1 MITEPNT
8 ETNNLNNLDIADET
22 YKKLVIF
29 FKERITSI
37 IIGLL
42 SGSVIAF
49 ITSRLFIKFYLTE
62 IGFDSLIYSALT
74 NSQTIPSL
82 TLSIFTVLITFITTF
97 TLIPMILRW
106 LYQENLP
113 IYQNIH
119 KNYARE
125 IGVFFVLCFSTPL
138 FFILKYLLEIE
149 INSKLITYFPA
160 ISILPFILIL
170 IEKWKTISN
179 IQIFRIFFAGLNF
192 SLVSIVINLPFI
204 LILKA
209 TLNYEFS
216 FSFSC
221 FVVIILWLI
230 FSIFTGLMIV
240 FLDKIN
246 YLIDFFISFI
256 FLMLSL
262 ILNSNSFLISIA
274 EFSGIKDEESKI
286 YKVNKSD
293 YKKIE
298 NNIKLLWQAKAKTTS
313 AQCLKQNNDDKC
325 LLVFGVDNFDKNIFI
340 NAKVFFRDEKNTILC
355 PPNVYFIGKKSER
368 CFLINTEI
376 LTPTSQTYKS
386 IESNKNFKTSYFIL
400 E

>member
-170 IEKWKTISN
+170 IEKWKTIST
-179 IQIFRIFFAGLNF
+179 IQILRIFFAGLNF
-192 SLVSIVINLPFI
+192 SLASIVINLPFI

-230 FSIFTGLMIV
+230 FSIFTGLRIV

-256 FLMLSL
+256 FLMFSL

-298 NNIKLLWQAKAKTTS
+298 NNIKLLWQAKAKSTS
-313 AQCLKQNNDDKC
+313 AKCLKQNNDDKC

-386 IESNKNFKTSYFIL
+386 VQNNKNFRTSYFIL

>member
-170 IEKWKTISN
+170 IEKWKTIST
-179 IQIFRIFFAGLNF
+179 IQILRIFFAGLNF
-192 SLVSIVINLPFI
+192 SLASIVINLPFI

-230 FSIFTGLMIV
+230 FSIFTGLRIV

-256 FLMLSL
+256 FLMFSL

-293 YKKIE
+293 YQKIE
-298 NNIKLLWQAKAKTTS
+298 NNIKLLWQAKAKSTS
-313 AQCLKQNNDDKC
+313 AKCLKQNNDDKC

-386 IESNKNFKTSYFIL
+386 VQNNKNFRTSYFIL

>member
-1 MITEPNT
+1 
-8 ETNNLNNLDIADET
+8 
-22 YKKLVIF
+22 
-29 FKERITSI
+29 
-37 IIGLL
+37 
-42 SGSVIAF
+42 
-49 ITSRLFIKFYLTE
+49 
-62 IGFDSLIYSALT
+62 
-74 NSQTIPSL
+74 
-82 TLSIFTVLITFITTF
+82 
-97 TLIPMILRW
+97 MILRW

-230 FSIFTGLMIV
+230 FSIFTGLRIV

-246 YLIDFFISFI
+246 YLIDFFISF
-256 FLMLSL
+256 
-262 ILNSNSFLISIA
+262 
-274 EFSGIKDEESKI
+274 
-286 YKVNKSD
+286 
-293 YKKIE
+293 
-298 NNIKLLWQAKAKTTS
+298 
-313 AQCLKQNNDDKC
+313 
-325 LLVFGVDNFDKNIFI
+325 
-340 NAKVFFRDEKNTILC
+340 RLC
-355 PPNVYFIGKKSER
+355 
-368 CFLINTEI
+368 
-376 LTPTSQTYKS
+376 
-386 IESNKNFKTSYFIL
+386 
-400 E
+400 

>member
-62 IGFDSLIYSALT
+62 IGFESLIYSALT

-192 SLVSIVINLPFI
+192 SLASIVINLPFI

-230 FSIFTGLMIV
+230 FSIFTGLRIV

-256 FLMLSL
+256 FLMFSL

-298 NNIKLLWQAKAKTTS
+298 NNIKLLWQAKAKSTS
-313 AQCLKQNNDDKC
+313 AKCLKQNNDDKC

-386 IESNKNFKTSYFIL
+386 VQNNKNFRTSYFIL

>member
-230 FSIFTGLMIV
+230 FSIFTGLRIV

-256 FLMLSL
+256 FLMFSL

>member
-1 MITEPNT
+1 MTTEPYD
-8 ETNNLNNLDIADET
+8 LNASENASNEI
-22 YKKLVIF
+22 YRKLYVF
-29 FKERITSI
+29 AKERTLSI

-62 IGFDSLIYSALT
+62 IGFESLIYSALT

-170 IEKWKTISN
+170 IEKWKTIST

-192 SLVSIVINLPFI
+192 SLASIVINLPFI

-230 FSIFTGLMIV
+230 FSIFTGLRIV

-256 FLMLSL
+256 FLMFSL

-274 EFSGIKDEESKI
+274 EFSGIKDKESKI

-298 NNIKLLWQAKAKTTS
+298 NNIKLLWQAKAKSTS
-313 AQCLKQNNDDKC
+313 AKCLKQNNDDKC

-386 IESNKNFKTSYFIL
+386 VQNNKNFRTSYFIL

>member
-221 FVVIILWLI
+221 FVIIILWLI
-230 FSIFTGLMIV
+230 FSIFTGLRIV

>member
-230 FSIFTGLMIV
+230 FSIFTGLRIV